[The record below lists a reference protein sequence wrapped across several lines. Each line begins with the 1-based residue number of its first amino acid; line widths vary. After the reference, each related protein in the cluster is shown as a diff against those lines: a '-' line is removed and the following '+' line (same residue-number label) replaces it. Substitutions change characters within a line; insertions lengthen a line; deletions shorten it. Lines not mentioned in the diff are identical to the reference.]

1 MAAGWLGDYMVVRN
15 QISLFAPPRVD
26 LKTSPEKSFTAV
38 GLFAGIGGIEL
49 GLKQAGWTTKL
60 LCEIDPFSR
69 KVLSKQFDLPMEEIV
84 EDVRDIPRLPK
95 TSLLAGG
102 FPCQDLSQAG
112 KTAGIDGVKSGLVG
126 EVFRLLET
134 CSPKWL
140 LLENVPFML
149 QLDRGRAMDFLA
161 TELERRG
168 FTWAYRTVNTR
179 CFGLPHRRKRVIL
192 VASQTHD
199 PRGILLNEDAGE
211 PKERDWRG
219 RANGF
224 YWTEGLR
231 GVGWG
236 VDCVPTLKC
245 GSTLGIPSPP
255 AIWLPEGF
263 YKYRIVTPAIE
274 HAEMLQGFPK
284 GWTRTDPD
292 SNKAEKARW
301 RMVGNAV
308 SVPVSRWVG
317 NRLRQPEDYLHSS
330 KQMDLPGNKWPAA
343 AWGNMKAGRFAVP
356 VSAWPVRQRRR
367 SLSQLIGDASKCK
380 PLSVRAA
387 SGFLS
392 RLERGTLKVGGSR
405 KFLIDALQRHI
416 ADMRK
421 EAS

>member
-1 MAAGWLGDYMVVRN
+1 MVARN
-15 QISLFAPPRVD
+15 QMSLFPSSRLN
-26 LKTSPEKSFTAV
+26 LKTSSGKSFTAV

-60 LCEIDPFSR
+60 LCEIDPFAR
-69 KVLSKQFDLPMEEIV
+69 NVLSKRFDLPVEDII
-84 EDVRDIPRLPK
+84 EDVRDISRLSK
-95 TSLLAGG
+95 TTLLSGG

-112 KTAGIDGVKSGLVG
+112 KTAGIDGAKSGLVG
-126 EVFRLLET
+126 EVFRILET
-134 CSPKWL
+134 CNPKWL

-149 QLDRGRAMDFLA
+149 QLDRGQAMDFLA
-161 TELERRG
+161 SELERRG

-179 CFGLPHRRKRVIL
+179 SFGLPHRRKRVIL
-192 VASQTHD
+192 LASITHD
-199 PRGILLNEDAGE
+199 PRGVLLNEDAGE

-245 GSTLGIPSPP
+245 GSSVGIPSPP
-255 AIWLPEGF
+255 AIWLPEVG
-263 YKYRIVTPAIE
+263 YKYRIVTPSIE
-274 HAEMLQGFPK
+274 HAERLQGFPK
-284 GWTRTDPD
+284 GWTQTDSG

-301 RMVGNAV
+301 RMIGNSV

-317 NRLRQPEDYLHSS
+317 KRLRQPEGYLRSS
-330 KQMDLPGNKWPAA
+330 TQMDLPGNKWPAA

-356 VSAWPVRQRRR
+356 VSAWPVRKRRR
-367 SLSQLIGDASKCK
+367 SLIDLIGDASACK

-387 SGFLS
+387 TGFLS
-392 RLERGTLKVGGSR
+392 RLERSTLKVGGSR
-405 KFLIDALQRHI
+405 ELLIDALQSHI

-421 EAS
+421 EAI